1 MEFITSV
8 FETTPE
14 YKRLKDILES
24 GKTPAAINGLSH
36 IHKAVAIATLASSGV
51 PVAIITSDEGE
62 CARLQED
69 LVSLGKKT
77 LLFPARDFTLKNV
90 SVYSRE
96 YEHKRIGTLSS
107 LLERDFDV
115 VLISC
120 DAAVQLTVPPEYLAR
135 NTFSVSVG
143 DTIDSEQLINRFI
156 SAGYTR
162 CDAVE
167 GTGQFASRGGIIDIF
182 PPNLSAPVRIDLW
195 GDEVD
200 KLSVVDIESQR
211 SIEEIE
217 SAKICPAAEVF
228 TEDRELLISKI
239 KEYVAKTKKL
249 TDLAQQRIF
258 RDCDSLWEGVS
269 VPLDRYMP
277 LIFGGEAT
285 VFDYIKDCRLIL
297 SESLNVA
304 ERLKGQLWQM
314 NEDIKQLYEEGNIS
328 QGLDRFILEPS
339 EFYSTLQKFPLV
351 YFENFARSSYETPIK
366 ALESFSLQQSTFW
379 GGSVF
384 TLLDDLSTRRKGST
398 HVILAGA
405 DRAASVLS
413 RELDEGGVPNKYI
426 EAPKKITKGVTVA
439 CGGLSAGFYIPSID
453 FTLITQGRV
462 TSKKHKV
469 ASRRK
474 DAKPY
479 GSLEELHAGDYV
491 VHASHGIGVFDG
503 INSMSVQGIKKD
515 YIKIKYAGADVL
527 YVPVTQLD
535 LVSKYIG
542 PQEDKGVRLH
552 KLGGSEWSRT
562 RSRVKRAVKDM
573 AKQLTVLYAKRMQ
586 TPGFAFGEDTDLQSD
601 FESRFQ
607 YRETEDQLRCVHEIK
622 SDMERAVPM
631 DRLLCGDV
639 GFGKTEV
646 ALRAAFKC
654 VAEGKQCAIL
664 VPTTILAWQHYNTAI
679 ARMGTLPVNVE
690 MISRFRTTKQQTE
703 IIRKLKSGE
712 IDILIG
718 THRLIS
724 KDVQFRDIGL
734 VIVDEEQRFG
744 VGQKEKLKELFPFVD
759 VLTLSATPIPRT
771 LNMAMTGLRDMSVIE
786 EAPQDRHPV
795 QTYVLEQDK
804 AILNDAISREIRR
817 GGQVY
822 YLHNRVESI
831 EATAIRL
838 QQNFPEAKI
847 GVAHGKMDEATL
859 SRIWQRLLEHDID
872 ILVCTTIIETGV
884 DVPNANTLIIEDA
897 DRMGLAQLHQL
908 RGRVGR
914 SSRRAYAYLCFKR
927 GKALSDVATKRL
939 NAVREYTEFGSGF
952 KIAMRD
958 LEIRGAGSIL
968 GGEQHGHME
977 AVGYDMYLKLLS
989 EAISEEKGE
998 KKQEREEECLVDL
1011 SIPAHI
1017 PENYIEVL
1025 PQRLGVYRRISDIR
1039 TAEDREDV
1047 VDELID
1053 RFGEPPKSVMAL
1065 LDISLLRA
1073 RAAQL
1078 GIKEISQREGSLL
1091 LYINNITSEPVAKA
1105 CSTLRGRAMLS
1116 AGAKP
1121 YVAVRLDKSRTVI
1134 ENLYEVLSV
1143 MEQ

>member
-1 MEFITSV
+1 MDFIDSV
-8 FETTPE
+8 FKTTPE
-14 YKRLKDILES
+14 YKRICDILKG

-36 IHKAVAIATLASSGV
+36 IHKAVAISAMSSDKMPIAV
-51 PVAIITSDEGE
+51 ITSDEGE
-62 CARLQED
+62 CARLSED
-69 LVSLGKKT
+69 LLSLGKRPIS
-77 LLFPARDFTLKNV
+77 FPARDFTLKNV

-96 YEHKRIGTLSS
+96 YEHKRIGTLSC
-107 LLERDFDV
+107 LLERAFDV

-120 DAAVQLTVPPEYLAR
+120 DAAAQVTVPPEYLTKH
-135 NTFSVSVG
+135 TFNISVG
-143 DTIDSEQLINRFI
+143 DTIEADALVNRLVA
-156 SAGYTR
+156 AGYTR
-162 CDAVE
+162 SDMVE
-167 GTGQFASRGGIIDIF
+167 GAGQFSCRGGIIDIF
-182 PPNLSAPVRIDLW
+182 PPNHTAPLRIDLW

-200 KLSVVDIESQR
+200 KLSVIDTESQR
-211 SIEEIE
+211 STGELQT
-217 SAKICPAAEVF
+217 AKICPAAEVF
-228 TEDRELLISKI
+228 SEDTKELVKNI
-239 KEYVAKTKKL
+239 KAYAAKTKKL
-249 TDLAQQRIF
+249 SDKAKERIF
-258 RDCDSLWEGVS
+258 RDCDDLIAGISI
-269 VPLDRYMP
+269 PFDRYIP
-277 LIFGGEAT
+277 LIFGSEAT
-285 VFDYIKDCRLIL
+285 IFDYIKDCKIIV
-297 SESLNVA
+297 SESLKVT
-304 ERLKGQLWQM
+304 ERLKAQQWQM
-314 NEDIKQLYEEGNIS
+314 GEDIKQLYEEGNIS
-328 QGLDRFILEPS
+328 SGLDRFILSPS
-339 EFYSTLQKFPLV
+339 EFYEKLQKFPTI
-351 YFENFARSSYETPIK
+351 YFESFARSSYETSIK
-366 ALESFSLQQSTFW
+366 AIENFAFQQSSFW

-384 TLLDDLSTRRKGST
+384 TLLDDLSSVRKGST
-398 HVILAGA
+398 QVILAGA
-405 DRAASVLS
+405 DKAASVLS
-413 RELDEGGVPNKYI
+413 RELSEGGIKNRYI
-426 EAPKKITKGVTVA
+426 EEPKKIPTGVTVT
-439 CGGLSAGFYIPSID
+439 CGGLSAGFYLPSID

-462 TSKKHKV
+462 TAKK
-469 ASRRK
+469 SRINTRRK

-479 GSLEELHAGDYV
+479 GSLEELHLGDYV

-503 INSMSVQGIKKD
+503 INSISVQGIKKD

-542 PQEDKGVRLH
+542 PREDSGVRLH

-562 RSRVKRAVKDM
+562 RTRVKRAVKDM

-586 TPGFAFGEDTDLQSD
+586 TPGFAFSEDTDLQSD

-607 YRETEDQLRCVHEIK
+607 FKETEDQLRCVNEIK
-622 SDMERAVPM
+622 GDMERAVPM

-679 ARMGTLPVNVE
+679 ARLGTLPVNVE
-690 MISRFRTTKQQTE
+690 MISRFRTKRQQTE
-703 IIRKLKSGE
+703 ILRKLKSGE
-712 IDILIG
+712 IDILVG

-724 KDVQFRDIGL
+724 KDVEFRDIGL

-744 VGQKEKLKELFPFVD
+744 VGQKEKLKELFPFID
-759 VLTLSATPIPRT
+759 VLTLTATPIPRT

-795 QTYVLEQDK
+795 QTYVLEQDEG
-804 AILNDAISREIRR
+804 IINDAISREIRR

-831 EATAIRL
+831 EAVAIRL
-838 QQNFPEAKI
+838 QQRFPEAKI
-847 GVAHGKMDEATL
+847 GVAHGKMDEETL
-859 SRIWQRLLEHDID
+859 SRIWQRLLEHEID

-914 SSRRAYAYLCFKR
+914 SSRRAYAYLCFRR
-927 GKALSDVATKRL
+927 GKALSDIATKRL

-998 KKQEREEECLVDL
+998 KKPQAEEECLVDL

-1017 PENYIEVL
+1017 PESYIEVL

-1039 TAEDREDV
+1039 TEADREDV
-1047 VDELID
+1047 IDELID
-1053 RFGEPPKSVMAL
+1053 RFGDPPKSVLAL
-1065 LDISLLRA
+1065 CDISLLRA
-1073 RAAQL
+1073 RAALL

-1091 LYINNITSEPVAKA
+1091 LYISNITSEPVAKI

-1121 YVAVRLDKSRTVI
+1121 YVAVRLDKNNTVI
-1134 ENLYEVLSV
+1134 DNLFEILTV
-1143 MEQ
+1143 MER

>member
-1 MEFITSV
+1 MEFINSV
-8 FETTPE
+8 FKSTPE
-14 YKRLKDILES
+14 YKRLHDILIN

-36 IHKAVAIATLASSGV
+36 IHKAATISALCCDNNRILV
-51 PVAIITSDEGE
+51 ITSDEGE
-62 CARLQED
+62 CARLFED
-69 LVSLGKKT
+69 LHSLGCKP
-77 LLFPARDFTLKNV
+77 LIYPARDFTLKSV

-107 LLERDFDV
+107 ILEGDFDV
-115 VLISC
+115 VLASV
-120 DAAVQLTVPPEYLAR
+120 DAAVQMTVPPEYLTR
-135 NTFSVSVG
+135 HIFKINTG
-143 DTIDSEQLINRFI
+143 DTVAADELIKRLV

-167 GTGQFASRGGIIDIF
+167 GIGQFSSRGGIIDVY
-182 PPNLSAPVRIDLW
+182 PPNFTTALRIDLW

-200 KLSVVDIESQR
+200 KLSLIDIESQR
-211 SIEEIE
+211 SVQQINCAE
-217 SAKICPAAEVF
+217 ICPATEVF
-228 TEDRELLISKI
+228 CEDNTKLIEKI
-239 KEYVAKTKKL
+239 KEYSNHAKKL
-249 TDLAQQRIF
+249 DSKAKDRIF
-258 RDCDSLWEGVS
+258 RDCDELSAGVS

-285 VFDYIKDCRLIL
+285 LFDYLENTTVIV
-297 SESLNVA
+297 SESLKIN
-304 ERLKGQLWQM
+304 ERLKAQCWQM
-314 NEDIKQLYEEGNIS
+314 NEDIKQLYEEGNVS
-328 QGLDRFILEPS
+328 AGLDRFILEPS
-339 EFYSTLQKFPLV
+339 EFYSLLQKFPTV
-351 YFENFARSSYETPIK
+351 CFENFARSSYEITLKTI
-366 ALESFSLQQSTFW
+366 ENFQFQQSSFW

-384 TLLDDLSTRRKGST
+384 TLIDDLKDRRNTSRY
-398 HVILAGA
+398 VILAGA

-413 RELDEGGVPNKYI
+413 RELNEGGIPNAYI
-426 EAPKKITKGVTVA
+426 KEPKEVGNGVTVT
-439 CGGLSAGFYIPSID
+439 CGGLSAGFYLPSID
-453 FTLITQGRV
+453 FTVITQGRV
-462 TSKKHKV
+462 TGKKNKV
-469 ASRRK
+469 TSRRK

-479 GSLEELHAGDYV
+479 NSLEELHSGDYV

-503 INSMSVQGIKKD
+503 INSISVQGIKKD

-542 PQEDKGVRLH
+542 PKEDSGVRLH
-552 KLGGSEWSRT
+552 KLGGSEWTRT
-562 RSRVKRAVKDM
+562 RARVKKAVKDM
-573 AKQLTVLYAKRMQ
+573 AKQLTLLYAKRMQ
-586 TPGFAFGEDTDLQSD
+586 TKGYAFSEDTDLQSD

-607 YRETEDQLRCVHEIK
+607 FKETEDQLRCITEIK
-622 SDMERAVPM
+622 GDMERAVPM

-679 ARMGTLPVNVE
+679 ERLGTLPVNVE
-690 MISRFRTTKQQTE
+690 MISRFRTKKQQTE
-703 IIRKLKSGE
+703 IIQKLKSGE
-712 IDILIG
+712 IDILVG

-744 VGQKEKLKELFPFVD
+744 VGQKEKLKELFPYVD
-759 VLTLSATPIPRT
+759 VLTLTATPIPRT

-795 QTYVLEQDK
+795 QTYVLEQDQG
-804 AILNDAISREIRR
+804 IINDAISREIRR

-831 EATAIRL
+831 EAAAIRL
-838 QQNFPEAKI
+838 QQRFPEAKI
-847 GVAHGKMDEATL
+847 GTAHGKMDENTL
-859 SRIWQRLLEHDID
+859 SRIWQRLLEHEID

-914 SSRRAYAYLCFKR
+914 SSRRAYAYLCFRR
-927 GKALSDVATKRL
+927 GKALSDIATKRL

-977 AVGYDMYLKLLS
+977 AVGYDMYLKLLA

-998 KKQEREEECLVDL
+998 QKPKAEEECLVDL

-1017 PENYIEVL
+1017 PENYIAVL

-1039 TAEDREDV
+1039 TEADREDV
-1047 VDELID
+1047 IDELID
-1053 RFGEPPKSVMAL
+1053 RFGEPPKSVL
-1065 LDISLLRA
+1065 SLCNISLLRA

-1078 GIKEISQREGSLL
+1078 GIKEIAQREGSLL
-1091 LYINNITSEPVAKA
+1091 FYISNIMCEPVAKA

-1116 AGAKP
+1116 AGSKP
-1121 YVAVRLDKSRTVI
+1121 YVAVRLDKTKDVLD
-1134 ENLYEVLSV
+1134 NLYGILDV

>member
-8 FETTPE
+8 FKTTPE
-14 YKRLKDILES
+14 YKRINDIIK
-24 GKTPAAINGLSH
+24 GCKTPAAINGLSH
-36 IHKAVAIATLASSGV
+36 IHKAVAIASICSDKK
-51 PVAIITSDEGE
+51 PVAVITSDEGE

-69 LVSLGKKT
+69 LISLGRKT
-77 LLFPARDFTLKNV
+77 LLFPARDLTLKNV
-90 SVYSRE
+90 SVYSHE
-96 YEHKRIGTLSS
+96 YEHKRIGTLSA
-107 LLERDFDV
+107 LIERDFDV
-115 VLISC
+115 ALISC
-120 DAAVQLTVPPEYLAR
+120 DAAVSITVPPKQLAN
-135 NTFSVSVG
+135 NTFNLKVG
-143 DTIDSEQLINRFI
+143 DIVDADELIKRFVA
-156 SAGYTR
+156 AGYTR
-162 CDAVE
+162 SDIVE
-167 GTGQFASRGGIIDIF
+167 GTGQFSSRGGIIDIY
-182 PPNLSAPVRIDLW
+182 PPNLTAPIRIDLW

-200 KLSVVDIESQR
+200 KLSVIDPQSQR
-211 SIEEIE
+211 SVEDLQ
-217 SAKICPAAEVF
+217 SVKICSATEVF
-228 TEDRELLISKI
+228 VEKPDEL
-239 KEYVAKTKKL
+239 VAKLKDYVGKAKKL
-249 TDLAQQRIF
+249 TDTARERIL
-258 RDCDSLWEGVS
+258 RDCDELLAGVTI
-269 VPLDRYMP
+269 PLDRYMS
-277 LIFGGEAT
+277 LIFEGEST
-285 VFDYIKDCRLIL
+285 VFDYISDCNVIV
-297 SESLNVA
+297 SESLKVN
-304 ERLKGQLWQM
+304 ERLKAQAWQM

-328 QGLDRFILEPS
+328 SGLDRFILTAS
-339 EFYSTLQKFPLV
+339 EFYEKLQKLPTLF
-351 YFENFARSSYETPIK
+351 FESFARSSYEIPIK
-366 ALESFSLQQSTFW
+366 SLENFAFQQSSFW

-384 TLLDDLSTRRKGST
+384 TLLDDLSSIRKGST

-405 DRAASVLS
+405 DKSASVLS
-413 RELDEGGVPNKYI
+413 RELTEGGVPNKYI
-426 EAPKKITKGVTVA
+426 ENPTKIAKGVTVT

-462 TSKKHKV
+462 TSKKHRIT
-469 ASRRK
+469 SRRK

-479 GSLEELHAGDYV
+479 GSLEELHIGDYV

-503 INSMSVQGIKKD
+503 INSLSVQGIKKD

-562 RSRVKRAVKDM
+562 RTRVKRAVKDM

-586 TPGFAFGEDTDLQSD
+586 TKGFAFSEDTDLQSD

-607 YRETEDQLRCVHEIK
+607 FRETEDQLRCVHEIK
-622 SDMERAVPM
+622 GDMERAVPM

-690 MISRFRTTKQQTE
+690 MISRFRTAKQQTE

-712 IDILIG
+712 IDILVG

-795 QTYVLEQDK
+795 QTYVLEQDE
-804 AILNDAISREIRR
+804 AIINDAISREIRR

-831 EATAIRL
+831 EAVAIRL
-838 QQNFPEAKI
+838 HQRFPEAKV
-847 GVAHGKMDEATL
+847 GVAHGKMDEETL
-859 SRIWQRLLEHDID
+859 SGIWQRLLEHDID

-897 DRMGLAQLHQL
+897 DRMGLSQLHQL

-927 GKALSDVATKRL
+927 GKALSDIATKKL

-998 KKQEREEECLVDL
+998 PRKTVEEECLVDI
-1011 SIPAHI
+1011 SVPAHI

-1025 PQRLGVYRRISDIR
+1025 PQRLGMYRRISDIR
-1039 TAEDREDV
+1039 TEEDREDV
-1047 VDELID
+1047 LDELID
-1053 RFGEPPKSVMAL
+1053 RFGEPPKAVMTL

-1073 RAAQL
+1073 RAAML

-1091 LYINNITSEPVAKA
+1091 LYINNITSEPVAKI

-1121 YVAVRLDKSRTVI
+1121 YVAVRLDKNKSII
-1134 ENLYEVLSV
+1134 ENLFEALSV
-1143 MEQ
+1143 ME